1 MKKALLILFA
11 LAVVLAFAVTGFAG
25 TFDEKCAMCH
35 KPGDKPA
42 KSKDSLVTKFKT
54 ADDLIKA
61 AKASTNPMMKA
72 IQGND
77 DLLKKAATDLGLK

>member
-11 LAVVLAFAVTGFAG
+11 MATILVFTVTGFAG
-25 TFDEKCAMCH
+25 TFDEKCAVCH
-35 KPGDKPA
+35 KLGDKPA
-42 KSKDSLVTKFKT
+42 LSKESILKKFKT
-54 ADDLIKA
+54 ANDLIKA

-77 DLLKKAATDLGLK
+77 DLLKKAAADLGLK

>member
-1 MKKALLILFA
+1 MKGILSI
-11 LAVVLAFAVTGFAG
+11 LSVMVVVLSFAVAGSAG

-42 KSKDSLVTKFKT
+42 PSKESFLKKFKS
-54 ADDLIKA
+54 ANELVRA

-72 IQGND
+72 VQGNE
-77 DLLKKAATDLGLK
+77 DLLKKAAADIGLK